1 MNNKRIFYINEST
14 INDLFDAKDMTEYK
28 FISNVKKFLS
38 QLIDD
43 PVNAQPSRV
52 LKFNGLNR
60 KKLISKLM
68 DNGIVIKKERIS
80 DRDENGN
87 PKTATMLVS
96 FKIPREDFDHKMKK
110 LYISLFENV
119 QSPYEFICED
129 GGTGASGGACTGGDC
144 GSMSCGEACSAGGA
158 TSADAS
164 GQFIVPLFGK
174 VIRRK
179 KKKTKKNAE

>member
-1 MNNKRIFYINEST
+1 MTTKRIFYINEST

-52 LKFNGLNR
+52 LKFNGLDR
-60 KKLISKLM
+60 KKLINKLM

-80 DRDENGN
+80 DKDENGN

-96 FKIPREDFDHKMKK
+96 FKVPREDFDHKMKK

-129 GGTGASGGACTGGDC
+129 GGAGASGGACAGGDC
-144 GSMSCGEACSAGGA
+144 GGMSCGEACSAGGA

-164 GQFIVPLFGK
+164 GQFITPLFGK

-179 KKKTKKNAE
+179 KKKSKKNAE

>member
-1 MNNKRIFYINEST
+1 MSNKRTFYMNEST

-52 LKFNGLNR
+52 LKFNGLDR

-68 DNGIVIKKERIS
+68 DNGIVVKKERIS

-96 FKIPREDFDHKMKK
+96 FKIPREDFGHKMKK

-129 GGTGASGGACTGGDC
+129 GGAGASGGACAGGDC
-144 GSMSCGEACSAGGA
+144 GGMSCGEACSAGGA

-164 GQFIVPLFGK
+164 GQFITPLFGTI
-174 VIRRK
+174 VRRK
-179 KKKTKKNAE
+179 KKKSKRNVK